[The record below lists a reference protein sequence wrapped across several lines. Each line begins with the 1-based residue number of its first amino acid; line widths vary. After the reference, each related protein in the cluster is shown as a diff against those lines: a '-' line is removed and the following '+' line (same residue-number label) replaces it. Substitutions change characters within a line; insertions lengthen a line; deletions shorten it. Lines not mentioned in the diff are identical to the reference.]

1 MNDPSYFSSD
11 AYFGK
16 GKSKGKGKNKGK
28 FNSGK
33 SFGKSFGKGRGS
45 FFGKG
50 PGKGKGKA
58 KGGFKGKGKGQAGRS
73 LNLGCSS
80 CGSPNH
86 NGDSCPWGS
95 PSATNPVGL
104 AVAQPAGPAANSLRQ
119 LADLTGIPR
128 APAPST
134 TPAASS
140 PRPRRPLSFA
150 GLVFMTM
157 VSSIMGA
164 TTAARDEEAAAS
176 PSVFRSVSNLMF
188 PI

>member
-1 MNDPSYFSSD
+1 MNDPSYFSGD

-33 SFGKSFGKGRGS
+33 SFGKSFGKGKGS

-86 NGDSCPWGS
+86 NGDSCPWS
-95 PSATNPVGL
+95 YSSAVNPVGL
-104 AVAQPAGPAANSLRQ
+104 AVAQPVDPAANSL
-119 LADLTGIPR
+119 
-128 APAPST
+128 
-134 TPAASS
+134 
-140 PRPRRPLSFA
+140 
-150 GLVFMTM
+150 
-157 VSSIMGA
+157 
-164 TTAARDEEAAAS
+164 
-176 PSVFRSVSNLMF
+176 
-188 PI
+188 